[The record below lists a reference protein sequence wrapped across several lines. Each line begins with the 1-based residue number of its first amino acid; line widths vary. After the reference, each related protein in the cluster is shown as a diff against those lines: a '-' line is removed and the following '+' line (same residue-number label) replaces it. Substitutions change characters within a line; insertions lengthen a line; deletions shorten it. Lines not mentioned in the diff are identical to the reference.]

1 MKGTISFYNADEQRG
16 SIKGD
21 DGNIYDF
28 TLDNVNAD
36 NF

>member
-28 TLDNVNAD
+28 YMKTERSTIG
-36 NF
+36 